1 MKPIVIVHGGAGD
14 IPDSRVKGKLDG
26 MKVAVRA
33 GYECLMNGGSALDAV
48 EAAVVPMEKDENFNA
63 GYGSVLN
70 LRGEV
75 EMEASIMR
83 GSDLNVGAVTLVKE
97 FLHPISIAHKVLIKS
112 PHSLLGGEGA
122 KLFALKEGF
131 PPVPPESLI
140 SEHAKQALKNFLEH
154 GDFGRTEIGSSDE
167 GGVGTVGAVAVD
179 ANGHVAVATS
189 TGGMSGKAVGRIGDT
204 PQIGSGTYADD
215 NIGGVSTTGHGESIL
230 KYCLAHSIIKLME
243 GGLDANTATTKAVNG
258 MTARLNNT
266 AGAIT
271 LSKDGEVGV
280 HFSSKR
286 MSWAYV
292 KDNKIFYGIEQGE
305 TLEEDY
311 NKN

>member
-14 IPDSRVKGKLDG
+14 ITLSYVQGKLDG
-26 MKVAVRA
+26 SKVAVRA
-33 GYECLMNGGSALDAV
+33 GYDCLMNGGSALDAV
-48 EAAVVPMEKDENFNA
+48 EAAVRTMEKDENFNA

-97 FLHPISIAHKVLIKS
+97 FLHPISIAHKVLTDS

-122 KLFALKEGF
+122 KLFALEKNFE
-131 PPVPPESLI
+131 PVPPESLI
-140 SEHAKQALKNFLEH
+140 TANAKKALQSFIEH
-154 GDFGRTEIGSSDE
+154 GDQGRTEIGWLKGD
-167 GGVGTVGAVAVD
+167 GVGTVGAVAVD

-230 KYCLAHSIIKLME
+230 KYCLAHSIINLMDS
-243 GGLDANTATTKAVNG
+243 GLDANTATTKAVDG

-271 LSKDGEVGV
+271 LSKDGDVGI

-286 MSWAYV
+286 MAWGYV
-292 KDNKIFYGIEQGE
+292 KDNKIFYGIDHGQV
-305 TLEEDY
+305 LEEDY
-311 NKN
+311 

>member
-1 MKPIVIVHGGAGD
+1 MQPILIVHGGAGD
-14 IPDSRVKGKLDG
+14 IPQSRIKGKLDG
-26 MKVAVRA
+26 VRVAVRA
-33 GYECLMNGGSALDAV
+33 GYDVLKNGGNALDAV
-48 EAAVVPMEKDENFNA
+48 EAAVVAMEKDENFNA

-83 GSDLNVGAVTLVKE
+83 GEDLNVGAVTLVKD
-97 FLHPISIAHKVLIKS
+97 FAHPISIAHKVLTDS

-122 KLFALKEGF
+122 KLFALDKGF
-131 PPVPPESLI
+131 PTVPPESLI
-140 SEHAKQALKNFLEH
+140 SENAKQALKDFLKH
-154 GDFGRTEIGSSDE
+154 GEFGRTEIGIMDE

-215 NIGGVSTTGHGESIL
+215 KIGGVSTTGHGESIL

-243 GGLDANTATTKAVNG
+243 DNVDADTATKEAVKG
-258 MTARLNNT
+258 MTSRLNNT

-271 LSKDGEVGV
+271 LSKNGDVGV
-280 HFSSKR
+280 YFSSKR

-292 KDNKIFYGIEQGE
+292 KNNTLFYGIEHDQVF
-305 TLEEDY
+305 EEPY
-311 NKN
+311 SS